1 MDIGLGSC
9 FRHIGHSIMRVSQY
23 RSHRSFW
30 YGTSRYGYSN
40 VATRNSSGGMA
51 DSQRIQSICNRF
63 PVCEQ
68 SDERAFERVIDLQ
81 YRGEGGLKT
90 LPKTLPAQ
98 IHGNARGLDLKS
110 GHNTS

>member
-1 MDIGLGSC
+1 MDIGLGSS
-9 FRHIGHSIMRVSQY
+9 FRHIGHRIMRVSQY

-40 VATRNSSGGMA
+40 VATRNGSGGMA
-51 DSQRIQSICNRF
+51 DRERIQSICNRF
-63 PVCEQ
+63 SVCENN
-68 SDERAFERVIDLQ
+68 DERALECDLGLHHREREGLQ
-81 YRGEGGLKT
+81 PSLN
-90 LPKTLPAQ
+90 PPPQ